1 MSHAVTM
8 TRHARPDANRAPN
21 ASRSRTIASTKTAA
35 LARRSTVVR
44 DDASVVGG
52 GRRRRAIVP
61 RVFAPSNTRPPMTP
75 HEEPELVDPEELLLV
90 DGEIGP
96 VTRPATKE
104 LDVAREAW
112 YVRAILTADVY
123 DVAIES
129 PCEIAPRLSERIG
142 ASIYLKREDLQPV
155 FSFKIRGAYNKM
167 KQLSEEER
175 ARGVIT
181 SSAGN
186 HAQGVAM
193 SGQKLGCKAIIAMPV
208 TTPGIKVEAVRRL
221 GGEVVLVG
229 ENYDATQ
236 AYAKQRS
243 KEEGLTYIP
252 PFDDPFV
259 IAGQGTVGVELLRQL
274 PSVDIVFVP
283 IGGGGL
289 AAGMAADIKAI
300 RPEIRVIGVEPAGA
314 NAMTISLARGKIVK
328 LNKVDGFAD
337 GVAVREPGRDC
348 FEIIHSMLDGI
359 ITVRTDQIASA
370 IKDVFGDT
378 RSILEPAGAV
388 AVAGAKAYCTA
399 NNFKGKVVAVTSG
412 ANMNF
417 DRLRVISEIA
427 DQGGKEEATLLS
439 VIPEK
444 NGEFKRFVE
453 TVGDRNIS
461 EFKYR
466 VQGDNARV
474 LYSIEVS
481 DIKEVQE
488 TMARMD
494 ALGFK
499 TVDLSNDT
507 ATQFHLRHMTGGKA
521 RVKDERLYSV
531 EIPERAGALGNFLD
545 FISPKW
551 SISMTHYRADGGQVG
566 KVLFGV
572 QVTENDREEFEKCL
586 ELCGYKYVDM
596 TSNVAFRTLFGDD
609 N

>member
-1 MSHAVTM
+1 MPCAIGSTH
-8 TRHARPDANRAPN
+8 RAPACSTGRLRGRATGAARVN
-21 ASRSRTIASTKTAA
+21 SVLVRPVSRDTRC
-35 LARRSTVVR
+35 ARARVIS
-44 DDASVVGG
+44 
-52 GRRRRAIVP
+52 
-61 RVFAPSNTRPPMTP
+61 RVFTPLVRPPTV
-75 HEEPELVDPEELLLV
+75 ETSEAPELVDPEELVLL

-96 VTRPATKE
+96 VTRPE
-104 LDVAREAW
+104 PMREWDIAREAW
-112 YVRAILTADVY
+112 YLRAILTADVY
-123 DVAIES
+123 DVAVES
-129 PCEIAPRLSERIG
+129 PCELAPRLSERIG
-142 ASIYLKREDLQPV
+142 AQIYLKREDLQPV

-167 KQLSEEER
+167 KQLTDEER
-175 ARGVIT
+175 GRGVIT

-186 HAQGVAM
+186 HAQGVAL

-208 TTPGIKVEAVRRL
+208 TTPAIKVEAVRRL

-236 AYAKQRS
+236 AYAKQRA
-243 KEEGLTYIP
+243 KEEGLTYVP
-252 PFDDPFV
+252 PFDDPYV
-259 IAGQGTVGVELLRQL
+259 IAGQGTVGVEVLRQL
-274 PSVDIVFVP
+274 PSVDMVFVP

-289 AAGMAADIKAI
+289 AAGMVAYIKAI
-300 RPEIRVIGVEPAGA
+300 RPEIKVIGVEPAGA

-328 LNKVDGFAD
+328 LSKVDGFAD

-348 FEIIHSMLDGI
+348 FEIIHNMIDGI
-359 ITVRTDQIASA
+359 ITVKTDQIAAA

-388 AVAGAKAYCTA
+388 AVAGAKAYCSA
-399 NNFKGKVVAVTSG
+399 NRFTGKVIAVTSG

-439 VIPEK
+439 IIPEK
-444 NGEFKRFVE
+444 NGAFKRFVE

-466 VQGDNARV
+466 VQADNARV

-481 DIKEVQE
+481 DIKEVQD
-488 TMARMD
+488 TMARME

-499 TVDLSNDT
+499 TVDLSNDAT
-507 ATQFHLRHMTGGKA
+507 TQFHLRHMTGGRG
-521 RVKDERLYSV
+521 RVENERLYNV

-545 FISPKW
+545 FISPRW
-551 SISMTHYRADGGQVG
+551 SISMTHYRSDGGQVG

-572 QVTENDREEFEKCL
+572 QVAEGERKEFEACL
-586 ELCGYKYVDM
+586 ESCGYKYSDM
-596 TSNVAFRTLFGDD
+596 SSNVAFKTLFGE

>member
-1 MSHAVTM
+1 MLARGFAAAVPAPGLT
-8 TRHARPDANRAPN
+8 ARRC
-21 ASRSRTIASTKTAA
+21 SRRPSTSSRTTTNER
-35 LARRSTVVR
+35 ARRTR
-44 DDASVVGG
+44 TN
-52 GRRRRAIVP
+52 
-61 RVFAPSNTRPPMTP
+61 VFAPLVRPTP
-75 HEEPELVDPEELLLV
+75 FVGELPLVDPEDLILL

-96 VTRPATKE
+96 VMRPEAKDS
-104 LDVAREAW
+104 DVAREAW

-129 PCEIAPRLSERIG
+129 PLELAPRLSDRVG
-142 ASIYLKREDLQPV
+142 AQIYLKREDLQPV

-167 KQLSEEER
+167 KQLTEEER

-186 HAQGVAM
+186 HAQGVAL
-193 SGQKLGCKAIIAMPV
+193 SGQKLNCKAIIAMPV
-208 TTPGIKVEAVRRL
+208 TTPAIKVEAVRRL
-221 GGEVVLVG
+221 GGTVELVG

-236 AYAKQRS
+236 AYAKERAAA
-243 KEEGLTYIP
+243 EGLTYIP
-252 PFDDPFV
+252 PFDDPYV
-259 IAGQGTVGVELLRQL
+259 IAGQGTVGVEVMRQL
-274 PSVDIVFVP
+274 PSAEIIFVP

-289 AAGMAADIKAI
+289 AAGMVAYIKAI

-314 NAMTISLARGKIVK
+314 NAMTLSLARGEIVK
-328 LNKVDGFAD
+328 LSKVDGFAD

-348 FEIIHSMLDGI
+348 FEIIQTMIDGI
-359 ITVRTDQIASA
+359 ITVKTDQIASA

-388 AVAGAKAYCTA
+388 AVAGAKAYCQAHGVT
-399 NNFKGKVVAVTSG
+399 GKVIAVTSG

-439 VIPEK
+439 IIPEK

-453 TVGDRNIS
+453 TVGDINIS

-466 VQGDNARV
+466 VQGADARV

-481 DIKEVQE
+481 DLKDVQN
-488 TMARMD
+488 TMQRME

-499 TVDLSNDT
+499 TVDLSNDAT
-507 ATQFHLRHMTGGKA
+507 TQFHLRHMTGGQG
-521 RVKDERLYSV
+521 RVENERLYKV
-531 EIPERAGALGNFLD
+531 EIPERAGALGNFLE

-551 SISMTHYRADGGQVG
+551 SISMTHYRNDGGRVG
-566 KVLFGV
+566 QVLFGV
-572 QVTENDREEFEKCL
+572 QVAEEEREVFEECL
-586 ELCGYKYVDM
+586 DGCGYKYDDM
-596 TSNVAFRTLFGDD
+596 SSNIAFKTLFG
-609 N
+609 

>member
-1 MSHAVTM
+1 MLARGFAAAVPAPGLT
-8 TRHARPDANRAPN
+8 ARRC
-21 ASRSRTIASTKTAA
+21 SRRPSTSSRTTTNER
-35 LARRSTVVR
+35 ARRTR
-44 DDASVVGG
+44 TN
-52 GRRRRAIVP
+52 
-61 RVFAPSNTRPPMTP
+61 VFAPLVRPAPFVGELP
-75 HEEPELVDPEELLLV
+75 LVDPEDLILL

-96 VTRPATKE
+96 VMRPEAKDS
-104 LDVAREAW
+104 DVAREAW

-129 PCEIAPRLSERIG
+129 PLELAPRLSDRVG
-142 ASIYLKREDLQPV
+142 AQIYLKREDLQPV

-167 KQLSEEER
+167 KQLTEEER

-186 HAQGVAM
+186 HAQGVAL
-193 SGQKLGCKAIIAMPV
+193 SGQKLNCKAIIAMPV
-208 TTPGIKVEAVRRL
+208 TTPAIKVEAVRRL
-221 GGEVVLVG
+221 GGTVELVG

-236 AYAKQRS
+236 AYAKERAAA
-243 KEEGLTYIP
+243 EGLTYIP
-252 PFDDPFV
+252 PFDDPYV
-259 IAGQGTVGVELLRQL
+259 IAGQGTVGVEVMRQL
-274 PSVDIVFVP
+274 PSAEIIFVP

-289 AAGMAADIKAI
+289 AAGMVAYIKAI

-314 NAMTISLARGKIVK
+314 NAMTLSLARGEIVK
-328 LNKVDGFAD
+328 LSKVDGFAD

-348 FEIIHSMLDGI
+348 FEIIQTMIDGI
-359 ITVRTDQIASA
+359 ITVKTDQIAAA

-388 AVAGAKAYCTA
+388 AVAGAKAYCQAHGVT
-399 NNFKGKVVAVTSG
+399 GKVIAVTSG

-439 VIPEK
+439 IIPEK

-453 TVGDRNIS
+453 TVGDINIS

-466 VQGDNARV
+466 VQGADARV

-481 DIKEVQE
+481 DLKDVQN
-488 TMARMD
+488 TMQRME

-499 TVDLSNDT
+499 TVDLSNDAT
-507 ATQFHLRHMTGGKA
+507 TQFHLRHMTGGQG
-521 RVKDERLYSV
+521 RVENERLYKV
-531 EIPERAGALGNFLD
+531 EIPERAGALGNFLE

-551 SISMTHYRADGGQVG
+551 SISMTHYRNDGGRVG
-566 KVLFGV
+566 QVLFGV
-572 QVTENDREEFEKCL
+572 QVAEEEREVFEECL
-586 ELCGYKYVDM
+586 DGCGYKYDDM
-596 TSNVAFRTLFGDD
+596 SSNIAFKTLFG
-609 N
+609 

>member
-1 MSHAVTM
+1 MPSAIGSTH
-8 TRHARPDANRAPN
+8 RARACSTAHPRGRPAGAARVNSVLVRP
-21 ASRSRTIASTKTAA
+21 ASRDTRCARSRVIS
-35 LARRSTVVR
+35 
-44 DDASVVGG
+44 
-52 GRRRRAIVP
+52 
-61 RVFAPSNTRPPMTP
+61 RVFAPLVRPPAGETS
-75 HEEPELVDPEELLLV
+75 EAPELVDPEELLLV

-96 VTRPATKE
+96 VTRPEPKRE
-104 LDVAREAW
+104 WDVAREAW
-112 YVRAILTADVY
+112 YLRAILTADVY
-123 DVAIES
+123 DVAVES
-129 PCEIAPRLSERIG
+129 PCELAPRLSERIG
-142 ASIYLKREDLQPV
+142 AQIYLKREDLQPV

-167 KQLSEEER
+167 KQLTDEER
-175 ARGVIT
+175 GRGVIT

-186 HAQGVAM
+186 HAQGVAL

-208 TTPGIKVEAVRRL
+208 TTPAIKVEAVRRL

-236 AYAKQRS
+236 AYAKQRA
-243 KEEGLTYIP
+243 KEEGLTYVP
-252 PFDDPFV
+252 PFDDPYV
-259 IAGQGTVGVELLRQL
+259 IAGQGTVGVEILRQL

-289 AAGMAADIKAI
+289 AAGMAAYIKAI
-300 RPEIRVIGVEPAGA
+300 RPEIKVIGVEPAGA

-328 LNKVDGFAD
+328 LSKVDGFAD

-348 FEIIHSMLDGI
+348 FEIIQNMIDGI
-359 ITVRTDQIASA
+359 ITVKTDQIAAA

-388 AVAGAKAYCTA
+388 AVAGAKAYCSA
-399 NNFKGKVVAVTSG
+399 NRFTGKVIAVTSG

-439 VIPEK
+439 IIPEK

-453 TVGDRNIS
+453 TVGDKNIS

-466 VQGDNARV
+466 IQGDNARV

-481 DIKEVQE
+481 DIKEVQD
-488 TMARMD
+488 TMARME

-499 TVDLSNDT
+499 TVDLSNDAT
-507 ATQFHLRHMTGGKA
+507 TQFHLRHMTGGRG
-521 RVKDERLYSV
+521 RVENERLYNV

-545 FISPKW
+545 FISPRW
-551 SISMTHYRADGGQVG
+551 SISMTHYRSDGGQVG

-572 QVTENDREEFEKCL
+572 QVAEGERKEFETCL
-586 ELCGYKYVDM
+586 ESCGYKYSDM
-596 TSNVAFRTLFGDD
+596 SSNVAFKTLFG
-609 N
+609 

>member
-1 MSHAVTM
+1 MLARGFAAAVPAPGLT
-8 TRHARPDANRAPN
+8 ARRC
-21 ASRSRTIASTKTAA
+21 SRRPSTSSRTTTNER
-35 LARRSTVVR
+35 ARRTR
-44 DDASVVGG
+44 TN
-52 GRRRRAIVP
+52 
-61 RVFAPSNTRPPMTP
+61 VFAPLVRPAPFVGELP
-75 HEEPELVDPEELLLV
+75 LVDPEDLILL

-96 VTRPATKE
+96 VMRPEAKDS
-104 LDVAREAW
+104 DVAREAW

-129 PCEIAPRLSERIG
+129 PLELAPRLSDRVG
-142 ASIYLKREDLQPV
+142 AQIYLKREDLQPV

-167 KQLSEEER
+167 KQLTEEER

-186 HAQGVAM
+186 HAQGVAL
-193 SGQKLGCKAIIAMPV
+193 SGQKLNCKAIIAMPV
-208 TTPGIKVEAVRRL
+208 TTPAIKVEAVRRL
-221 GGEVVLVG
+221 GGTVELVG

-236 AYAKQRS
+236 AYAKERAAA
-243 KEEGLTYIP
+243 EGLTYIP
-252 PFDDPFV
+252 PFDDPYV
-259 IAGQGTVGVELLRQL
+259 IAGQGTVGVEVMRQL
-274 PSVDIVFVP
+274 PSAEIIFVP

-289 AAGMAADIKAI
+289 AAGMVAYIKAI

-314 NAMTISLARGKIVK
+314 KAMTLSLARGEIVK
-328 LNKVDGFAD
+328 LSKVDGFAD

-348 FEIIHSMLDGI
+348 FEIIQTMIDGI
-359 ITVRTDQIASA
+359 ITVKTDQIASA

-388 AVAGAKAYCTA
+388 AVAGAKAYCQAHGVT
-399 NNFKGKVVAVTSG
+399 GKVIAVTSG

-439 VIPEK
+439 IIPEK

-453 TVGDRNIS
+453 TVGDINIS

-466 VQGDNARV
+466 VQGADARV

-481 DIKEVQE
+481 DLKDVQN
-488 TMARMD
+488 TMQRME

-499 TVDLSNDT
+499 TVDLSNDAT
-507 ATQFHLRHMTGGKA
+507 TQFHLRHMTGGQG
-521 RVKDERLYSV
+521 RVENERLYKV
-531 EIPERAGALGNFLD
+531 EIPERAGALGNFLE

-551 SISMTHYRADGGQVG
+551 SISMTHYRNDGGRVG
-566 KVLFGV
+566 QVLFGV
-572 QVTENDREEFEKCL
+572 QVAEEEREVFEECL
-586 ELCGYKYVDM
+586 DGCGYKYDDM
-596 TSNVAFRTLFGDD
+596 SSNIAFKTLFG
-609 N
+609 